1 MRYCKAM
8 EHDQAYIDQTILAR
22 TKLWTPDLDKLL
34 RKWNKLISIRIQGHK
49 EIERKHTKYHYMIGI
64 PSTVISAIVAFASF
78 STFED
83 CKDEDKSCDKDQW
96 IRLAIA
102 IVSAISIVLNSLMT
116 FLNYAES
123 ANNHKT
129 AADDYNSLSGSI
141 QNTLIIPGPIRG
153 DPVITLQTIRSKYD
167 DIVKKSPSLSS
178 EHDREL
184 SYTTIMESYKFSPRR
199 RTMVNQRDFY
209 EPQARSIRNDRSIRD
224 REIQMNINVM
234 NDIDND
240 DFHNDITNDRGS
252 STSNEELEEILNDK
266 NDFDSEDE
274 DKEVCIGFD
283 LDSVASSVCSTN
295 IGSPTESSAFI
306 KQQQER
312 VLNNNALINALEQE
326 LRNRSQSHS
335 TTPSPPQQIINN
347 VSSSSERWEEDGYIP
362 PRRNTEEYQEN
373 EVRKIEIKVDT
384 L

>member
-1 MRYCKAM
+1 M
-8 EHDQAYIDQTILAR
+8 EYDQAYIDQAILAR
-22 TKLWTPDLDKLL
+22 AKLWTPDLDKLL
-34 RKWNKLISIRIQGHK
+34 RKWNKLINIRIQGHK
-49 EIERKHTKYHYMIGI
+49 EIARKHTKYHYMIGI
-64 PSTVISAIVAFASF
+64 PSTVISAIVAFVSF

-83 CKDEDKSCDKDQW
+83 CKDEDESCEKDQW

-102 IVSAISIVLNSLMT
+102 IVSAIAIVLNSLMT

-184 SYTTIMESYKFSPRR
+184 SYTTVMESYKFSPRR
-199 RTMVNQRDFY
+199 RAITEQSDFY
-209 EPQARSIRNDRSIRD
+209 EPRAQPNEGMYRNVNR
-224 REIQMNINVM
+224 NIYIDANGNVS
-234 NDIDND
+234 NN
-240 DFHNDITNDRGS
+240 FSNDRGS
-252 STSNEELEEILNDK
+252 STSNEELEEILHDK
-266 NDFDSEDE
+266 NNFDSEDE

-283 LDSVASSVCSTN
+283 LDSVASSVCSTEIN
-295 IGSPTESSAFI
+295 SPTESSAFI
-306 KQQQER
+306 RQQQER
-312 VLNNNALINALEQE
+312 VLNNNVLMNALEQE
-326 LRNRSQSHS
+326 LRNRSQSQS
-335 TTPSPPQQIINN
+335 TTPSPPHQIINN
-347 VSSSSERWEEDGYIP
+347 VSSSSEKWEEDGYIP
-362 PRRNTEEYQEN
+362 PRRNTEEI
-373 EVRKIEIKVDT
+373 KIPMVEIKVDT